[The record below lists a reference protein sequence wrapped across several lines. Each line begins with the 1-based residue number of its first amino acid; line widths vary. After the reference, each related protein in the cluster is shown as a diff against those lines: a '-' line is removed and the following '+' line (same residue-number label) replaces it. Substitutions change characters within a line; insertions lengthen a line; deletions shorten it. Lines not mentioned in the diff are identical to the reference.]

1 MRRVVHRLRRTVLI
15 SAGSEFLAGDRLH
28 ATAKERA
35 DRSSLQRAASRLAVL
50 AGFMVLGWLFSSA
63 EASAAEVPLLAPVTD
78 TVSNSSQPAA
88 ALLAPVSPVVS
99 ATGDRAAA
107 VTEQVAKPLI
117 APVAQTVAPVSQA
130 LAPVVT
136 PLTGPV
142 ARTLEPV
149 TASVGGVLEPVT
161 APVGGVLEPVTAPV
175 GGSVAPPEEIKP
187 VNRAGSLPRR
197 APAVPLTVP
206 TPALSDL
213 AQPSANQSGL
223 SAVESSD
230 HATTDAASAGSPFGR
245 NTPGD
250 SWPELPLPIGP
261 SAPVAPGT
269 ALSTEQAPTHAS
281 AVGASNSFAGVS
293 GQEWLTTRSTTS
305 HLLQRANEPTFAPD

>member
-1 MRRVVHRLRRTVLI
+1 
-15 SAGSEFLAGDRLH
+15 
-28 ATAKERA
+28 
-35 DRSSLQRAASRLAVL
+35 
-50 AGFMVLGWLFSSA
+50 MVLGWLFSSA

-142 ARTLEPV
+142 ARTLEPVTASVGGVLEPVTASVGGVLEPV